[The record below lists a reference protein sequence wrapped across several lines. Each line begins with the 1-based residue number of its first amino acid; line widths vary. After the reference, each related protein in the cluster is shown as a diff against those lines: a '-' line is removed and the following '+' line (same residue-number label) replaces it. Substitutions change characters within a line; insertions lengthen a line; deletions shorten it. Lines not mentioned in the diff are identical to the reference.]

1 GGGVCGGARAFP
13 PSRSASR
20 CRNRNAGRT
29 RSALHWSQ
37 QRSPFTGHASLPKPT
52 IAPPQ
57 IEQAC
62 TGIIVRA
69 PLCAPEQAQQRGG
82 RIEFSNTPR
91 GLLSPPQAK
100 ASAIRSWLAPDEL
113 ANLVLVALLPQQPLA
128 SFSVGAMLGGGKH
141 SKDRATDRVIG

>member
-1 GGGVCGGARAFP
+1 M
-13 PSRSASR
+13 
-20 CRNRNAGRT
+20 T

-37 QRSPFTGHASLPKPT
+37 QRSSFTGHASLPKPT

-82 RIEFSNTPR
+82 RIELSNTRR

-100 ASAIRSWLAPDEL
+100 ASVIRSWLAPDEL
-113 ANLVLVALLPQQPLA
+113 ANLVLVALLHPQQPLA
-128 SFSVGAMLGGGKH
+128 SFSVGAMLGGVKH
-141 SKDRATDRVIG
+141 SKDRVIG

>member
-1 GGGVCGGARAFP
+1 M
-13 PSRSASR
+13 
-20 CRNRNAGRT
+20 T
-29 RSALHWSQ
+29 RSALHRLQ
-37 QRSPFTGHASLPKPT
+37 QRSSFTGHASLPKPM

-82 RIEFSNTPR
+82 RIELSNTLR

-100 ASAIRSWLAPDEL
+100 ASVIRSWLDPDEL
-113 ANLVLVALLPQQPLA
+113 ANLVLVALLHPQQPLA
-128 SFSVGAMLGGGKH
+128 FFSVGAMLGGRSIKH
-141 SKDRATDRVIG
+141 GKDRATDR

>member
-1 GGGVCGGARAFP
+1 M
-13 PSRSASR
+13 
-20 CRNRNAGRT
+20 T

-37 QRSPFTGHASLPKPT
+37 QRSSFTGHASLSKPT

-69 PLCAPEQAQQRGG
+69 PLCAPEQAQQQGG
-82 RIEFSNTPR
+82 RIELSNTRR

-100 ASAIRSWLAPDEL
+100 ASVIRSWRAQIRLPAKAKACDVC
-113 ANLVLVALLPQQPLA
+113 ANAAFRISTLHRRCLR
-128 SFSVGAMLGGGKH
+128 
-141 SKDRATDRVIG
+141 DVI

>member
-1 GGGVCGGARAFP
+1 MHTSKSGTKVVKPRPLP

-20 CRNRNAGRT
+20 SRNAGMT

-37 QRSPFTGHASLPKPT
+37 QRSSFTGHASLPKPT

-69 PLCAPEQAQQRGG
+69 PLCPPEQAQQRGG
-82 RIEFSNTPR
+82 RIELSNTRR
-91 GLLSPPQAK
+91 GLLSPP
-100 ASAIRSWLAPDEL
+100 ASESIRNSLMAGP
-113 ANLVLVALLPQQPLA
+113 
-128 SFSVGAMLGGGKH
+128 
-141 SKDRATDRVIG
+141 R